1 MSDSP
6 KPSMTIGTLAQ
17 AAGMHIE
24 TIRYY
29 QRRGLV
35 PVPEKPYGGIRR
47 YQENTL
53 ARLGFIRTAQGLG
66 FSLEEVGELLTL
78 DDGAHCRES
87 RVLGER
93 KLANVREKIAHLKQI
108 EGVLA
113 RLVAQCSAQNGDLSC
128 PLIGSLHQGIGHQG
142 LGKA

>member
-1 MSDSP
+1 MSNRPAST
-6 KPSMTIGTLAQ
+6 MTIGALAQ

-53 ARLGFIRTAQGLG
+53 ARLGFIRSAQGLG

-78 DDGAHCRES
+78 DDDAHCSES
-87 RVLGER
+87 RLLGER

-108 EGVLA
+108 EEVLA
-113 RLVAQCSAQNGDLSC
+113 RLVAQCSADKSKVNC
-128 PLIGSLHQGIGHQG
+128 PLIDSLHQS
-142 LGKA
+142 LE